1 MDDRQRII
9 TLQGIDKIWEQIQE
23 SRIPEA
29 AGKNVH
35 SRSFKNTLEEMKR
48 FSPNFNFAKVRQ
60 NFFFLI

>member
-9 TLQGIDKIWEQIQE
+9 TLQGIDKIWEQIQD

-35 SRSFKNTLEEMKR
+35 SRSLKNTLEEMKR
-48 FSPNFNFAKVRQ
+48 FSLNFNFAK
-60 NFFFLI
+60 